1 MIDAKEIEFG
11 APEKPKQDAW
21 VNAIRD
27 DDDEEFDIDSWIY
40 PTANGGLSNWTTK
53 YSMLVSVFTQ

>member
-11 APEKPKQDAW
+11 APENPKQEAG

-27 DDDEEFDIDSWIY
+27 DDDKEFDIDNWIY
-40 PTANGGLSNWTTK
+40 PTTNGGLSNWTAK
-53 YSMLVSVFTQ
+53 DSIPVSVITQ